1 MDMATRNSSACG
13 LKNWAKLAGKKDEP
27 TTRTVYD
34 PQGGALKLGAR
45 DAKASG
51 GEGVVYTYPAN
62 PKILVKIYKAETL
75 ADPSKKAVIAARL
88 NAMLANKAC
97 AKMPGV
103 AWPLMPVFDAQ
114 KNMIGFV
121 MRACKG
127 IPFQSLFAGPKSVQ
141 AKFPHW
147 TRRELARTAL
157 AFVNRCHEL
166 GEAGVLVN
174 DFNPANFLVDEQCNV
189 SFIDTDSY
197 QLVDSN
203 GRAHLTHTHFPSHA
217 APELLTNQSALKRPR
232 TIEQVRFSAAILA
245 FQLLMCG
252 YHPYSYYDNATRG
265 GVGTPDENLVA
276 GRCPLGQG
284 ADCRLP
290 EGWYRLWSWLSGKL
304 KTSFIET
311 FRYGHRDPS
320 RRTSL
325 GQLAYTLKG
334 FIFETERTDSPDAA
348 MRRSLAPKTAKSHDY
363 MGAPRPAY
371 PNRGFLSRFFGPQ
384 RTQQPLYPQ
393 YRQGSRPGY
402 GRQSGGFNPNC
413 Y

>member
-75 ADPSKKAVIAARL
+75 ADPAKKAVIATRL

-103 AWPLMPVFDAQ
+103 AWPLMPVYDAQ

-127 IPFQSLFAGPKSVQ
+127 IPFQSLFAGPKSVE
-141 AKFPHW
+141 AKFPRW
-147 TRRELARTAL
+147 TRRELAKTAL

-174 DFNPANFLVDEQCNV
+174 DFNPANFLVDEKCNV

-197 QLVDSN
+197 QLVDSS
-203 GRAHLTHTHFPSHA
+203 GKAHLTHTHFPSHA

-232 TIEQVRFSAAILA
+232 TVEQVRFSAAILA

-304 KTSFIET
+304 KT
-311 FRYGHRDPS
+311 
-320 RRTSL
+320 
-325 GQLAYTLKG
+325 
-334 FIFETERTDSPDAA
+334 
-348 MRRSLAPKTAKSHDY
+348 
-363 MGAPRPAY
+363 
-371 PNRGFLSRFFGPQ
+371 
-384 RTQQPLYPQ
+384 
-393 YRQGSRPGY
+393 
-402 GRQSGGFNPNC
+402 
-413 Y
+413 